1 MRKTTITRNTKET
14 QIQLELNLDGTGQYE
29 IELEL
34 GFLRHMLELFSKHG
48 LFDLKIKAS
57 GDLWTDDHHL
67 TEDIGIVL
75 GQAIKEAIGDKRGIK
90 RYGSQILPMDE
101 VLCVCAVDLSG
112 RYAFETDYKAVRD
125 QVGDFSTE
133 MMRHFFQAVALN
145 AEMNLHIQYLNPGD
159 NDHHRLEAAFK
170 SFARAL
176 RNACEID
183 ERAKNQL
190 PSTKGKL

>member
-1 MRKTTITRNTKET
+1 M
-14 QIQLELNLDGTGQYE
+14 
-29 IELEL
+29 
-34 GFLRHMLELFSKHG
+34 
-48 LFDLKIKAS
+48 
-57 GDLWTDDHHL
+57 WTDDHHL

-112 RYAFETDYKAVRD
+112 RYAFETDYKAVSD

-133 MMRHFFQAVALN
+133 MMRHFFQAIALN

-159 NDHHRLEAAFK
+159 NEHHRLEAAFK

-183 ERAKNQL
+183 ERAKTQL

>member
-133 MMRHFFQAVALN
+133 MIRHFFQAVALN